1 MPRRRDLRPDEKAL
15 WKKVAKTVAPI
26 SPDRLVKMDDPS
38 PASAE
43 GTAKPSKPAKRGAT
57 ALPATKVKKGPT
69 APVDRSGERK
79 LRRGRVEIGARI
91 DLHGMTQVQA
101 RSALIRFLHSARRR
115 ELKTV
120 LVITGK
126 GAMTPPREAEP
137 WEFLEDPGVLRRRLP
152 EWLSGPELRH
162 LVSGFSL
169 AHQRH
174 GGSGA
179 FYVTMRRGKK

>member
-15 WKKVAKTVAPI
+15 WRKIAKTVEPL
-26 SPDRLVKMDDPS
+26 SPDRLAKMDDPA
-38 PASAE
+38 PASADAPARP
-43 GTAKPSKPAKRGAT
+43 AKPSKRGAVG
-57 ALPATKVKKGPT
+57 LPSPSVKKGPT
-69 APVDRSGERK
+69 APVDRSAERK

-91 DLHGMTQVQA
+91 DLHGMTQDQA
-101 RSALIRFLHSARRR
+101 RTALIRFIHSARRR

-126 GAMTPPREAEP
+126 GAMTQRRDHEP

-152 EWLSGPELRH
+152 EWLGGPELRH
-162 LVSGFSL
+162 LVSGFSQ